1 MRGLLALCVL
11 AFAATPADAGDVLFD
26 AIAAGNKAA
35 VEQALAGGAD
45 VDSRA
50 RDQATP
56 LIAAALD
63 DQLAIAELLLSK
75 GADVMA
81 RNSGGFTPLH
91 AAAFSGSLP
100 IAKLLLE
107 KGAVLEDS
115 ANKSGVTPL
124 IVAGEENHV
133 ELAEFLIAQGCGCE
147 PSRGSWLQADH
158 PRVLEGQYRHHKTIQ
173 TPWRHVPGR
182 SPWRGERCEVRS
194 DPRLNGERR

>member
-1 MRGLLALCVL
+1 MRGLLTLCVL
-11 AFAATPADAGDVLFD
+11 AFVATPADAGDALFD
-26 AIAAGNKAA
+26 AISAGDKAS

-45 VDSRA
+45 VESRA
-50 RDQATP
+50 RDQGTP

-63 DQLAIAELLLSK
+63 DQLAIAEFLLSK

-133 ELAEFLIAQGCGCE
+133 ELAEFLIAQGADVKHPEGHGYWPITRAFWKGNTDIIKLFKRHGATC
-147 PSRGSWLQADH
+147 QAK
-158 PRVLEGQYRHHKTIQ
+158 VL
-173 TPWRHVPGR
+173 
-182 SPWRGERCEVRS
+182 GEANAAKCAAIH
-194 DPRLNGERR
+194 D

>member
-1 MRGLLALCVL
+1 MRGLLALLVL
-11 AFAATPADAGDVLFD
+11 AFAATTAAAGDPLFD
-26 AIAAGNKAA
+26 AIAAGDKAA
-35 VEQALAGGAD
+35 VEQALANGAD

-63 DQLAIAELLLSK
+63 DQPAIAELLLSK

-107 KGAVLEDS
+107 KGAVLEDA
-115 ANKSGVTPL
+115 ANKAGVTPL
-124 IVAGEENHV
+124 MVAGEENHV
-133 ELAEFLIAQGCGCE
+133 ELAEFLIAQGADVNHPEGHGYLPITRAFWKGNTDIIDCSNAMARPARPTSSDEANAAKCE
-147 PSRGSWLQADH
+147 EIHD
-158 PRVLEGQYRHHKTIQ
+158 
-173 TPWRHVPGR
+173 
-182 SPWRGERCEVRS
+182 
-194 DPRLNGERR
+194 

>member
-1 MRGLLALCVL
+1 MRGLLTLCVL
-11 AFAATPADAGDVLFD
+11 AFVATPADAGDVLFD

-35 VEQALAGGAD
+35 VEQALTDGAD

-50 RDQATP
+50 RDQATL
-56 LIAAALD
+56 LIVAALE
-63 DQLAIAELLLSK
+63 DQPAIVELLLSR

-107 KGAVLEDS
+107 RGAVLEDS

-124 IVAGEENHV
+124 VIAGEENHV
-133 ELAEFLIAQGCGCE
+133 ELAEFLIAQGADVNRAEGHGYWPTTRAFWKGNMDIIKLFKRHGATCQANVLGAANTAKCE
-147 PSRGSWLQADH
+147 AIHD
-158 PRVLEGQYRHHKTIQ
+158 
-173 TPWRHVPGR
+173 
-182 SPWRGERCEVRS
+182 
-194 DPRLNGERR
+194 

>member
-1 MRGLLALCVL
+1 ML
-11 AFAATPADAGDVLFD
+11 LFD
-26 AIAAGNKAA
+26 AVAAGDKAA
-35 VEQALAGGAD
+35 VEQALANGAD

-56 LIAAALD
+56 LIAAALG

-107 KGAVLEDS
+107 KGAVLED
-115 ANKSGVTPL
+115 
-124 IVAGEENHV
+124 
-133 ELAEFLIAQGCGCE
+133 CGQQVGRHAADGGG
-147 PSRGSWLQADH
+147 RGK
-158 PRVLEGQYRHHKTIQ
+158 PRRTGGIPHRA
-173 TPWRHVPGR
+173 R
-182 SPWRGERCEVRS
+182 VRM
-194 DPRLNGERR
+194 

>member
-1 MRGLLALCVL
+1 MRGLLALILLVL
-11 AFAATPADAGDVLFD
+11 AATRVAAGELLFD
-26 AIAAGNKAA
+26 SIAAGDKAA

-50 RDQATP
+50 PDQATL

-63 DQLAIAELLLSK
+63 EQPAIAELLLSK

-100 IAKLLLE
+100 IAKLLLD
-107 KGAVLEDS
+107 KGAVLDDS

-124 IVAGEENHV
+124 LVAGEENHV
-133 ELAEFLIAQGCGCE
+133 ELAEFLIAKGADVNHAEAHGYM
-147 PSRGSWLQADH
+147 PISRAFWKGNIDIIRLFK
-158 PRVLEGQYRHHKTIQ
+158 RHGATCQVDILGPANAAKCAEIHQ
-173 TPWRHVPGR
+173 
-182 SPWRGERCEVRS
+182 
-194 DPRLNGERR
+194 

>member
-35 VEQALAGGAD
+35 VEQALADGAD

-124 IVAGEENHV
+124 MVAGEENHV
-133 ELAEFLIAQGCGCE
+133 ELAEFLIAQRRGCE
-147 PSRGSWLQADH
+147 PSRGSWLLADH
-158 PRVLEGQYRHHKTIQ
+158 ARVLEGQYGHHKTIQ
-173 TPWRHVPGR
+173 TPWRHLPGQDPR
-182 SPWRGERCEVRS
+182 RGERCEVRS
-194 DPRLNGERR
+194 HPRLNGERR